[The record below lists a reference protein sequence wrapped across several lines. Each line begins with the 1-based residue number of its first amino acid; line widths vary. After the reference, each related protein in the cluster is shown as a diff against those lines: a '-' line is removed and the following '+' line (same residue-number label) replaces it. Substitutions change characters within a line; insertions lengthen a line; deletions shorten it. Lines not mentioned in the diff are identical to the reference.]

1 MLHFKQI
8 DVTLES
14 KNNNIM
20 IKNVS
25 FLFCMLT
32 LITYNAIAQFK
43 LPKTFVAFH
52 GIYASP
58 QDDNLS
64 NNYHYGLGVD
74 AEAGLGLGKTM
85 ITGSIGYLNFTAKN
99 NTSGNLSFIPI
110 EVGVRRYF
118 LLGLFADAK
127 VGVGVQSIPND
138 AQSVKLDNSSNFMYE
153 IGAGFKVM
161 GVEAVINFESAKNSN
176 GNAANWSNNLLFKLG
191 YCLKL

>member
-8 DVTLES
+8 DVSLEF

-25 FLFCMLT
+25 FLFCML
-32 LITYNAIAQFK
+32 IFIAYNAAAQFK

-64 NNYHYGLGVD
+64 NHYHFGLGVD

-85 ITGSIGYLNFTAKN
+85 ITGSIGYLNFTAKD
-99 NTSGNLSFIPI
+99 NTSGNLSFIPL

-127 VGVGVQSIPND
+127 VGVGVQSIPEN
-138 AQSVKLDNSSNFMYE
+138 AQQVHLDNSSNFMYE
-153 IGAGFKVM
+153 FGAGFKVM
-161 GVEAVINFESAKNSN
+161 GVEGIINFASAKNSN